1 MNLFHFISKEKE
13 LKMIWKI
20 KRDGKESYLAGTT
33 HFFPYRFRS
42 ALRKHISN
50 VDTVLLEGPLEEDVM
65 NMVVE
70 QSSGKTGIQSLYD
83 ALDART
89 ITQINK
95 ELGYLFRG
103 TSSFMSYMESFK
115 RNSDLLYSQIK
126 DQSPWMAFFSIWV
139 HFLKKRGWRYI
150 MDLDALNVAKELG
163 REVFYLEKIEE
174 QIEALNGIPF
184 ERIVYFVKKIEYW
197 DGYVQRYVKY
207 YLRGDFE
214 EMMNSAVE
222 FPTRCESII
231 GRRDPILY
239 ERMKVF
245 LEKGNA
251 LVVIG
256 ITHMQGIKKM
266 LSEDGYLIHKL

>member
-1 MNLFHFISKEKE
+1 MNLREFIFKEKE

-89 ITQINK
+89 ITQLNK

-214 EMMNSAVE
+214 ELMNSAVE

-256 ITHMQGIKKM
+256 ITHMQGIKRM

>member
-20 KRDGKESYLAGTT
+20 KRDGKESYLAGTA
-33 HFFPYRFRS
+33 HFFPYKFRS
-42 ALRKHISN
+42 TLRKHISN
-50 VDTVLLEGPLEEDVM
+50 VDTVLLEGPLEEGVM

-70 QSSGKTGIQSLYD
+70 QSSGKTEFPSLYD

-89 ITQINK
+89 IIKINK

-115 RNSDLLYSQIK
+115 KNSDLLYSHIK
-126 DQSPWMAFFSIWV
+126 DQSPWMAFFSIWF
-139 HFLKKRGWRYI
+139 HFLKKRGWRYT
-150 MDLDALNVAKELG
+150 MDLDALNAAKELG
-163 REVFYLEKIEE
+163 RKVFYLEKIEE

-184 ERIVYFVKKIEYW
+184 ERIVNFVKKIEYW
-197 DGYVQRYVKY
+197 DGYVQRYVKL

-251 LVVIG
+251 LVAIG

>member
-70 QSSGKTGIQSLYD
+70 QSSGKTGIQSLYN

-150 MDLDALNVAKELG
+150 MDLDALNAAKELG

-197 DGYVQRYVKY
+197 DGYVQRYIKY

-214 EMMNSAVE
+214 ELMNSAVE

-256 ITHMQGIKKM
+256 ITHVQGIKKM